1 MNILQK
7 KNITEIDDKI
17 HKLIR
22 EITLPNSKIILLG
35 SSSLKSQRY
44 FSDYDFYCDVK
55 IDTSKQVYE
64 KFSHILDIIKSYPN
78 CYFIELKLQTKDGSK
93 KKIHNIKD
101 FKLVDVERFMDN
113 ADFIKIDLI
122 VYTDYEFIEVSV
134 IYNFNNKIMTKEEY
148 MKSLTDDIKDLEK
161 DGEYYKILKRMFSL
175 YKFNGNTKKLLQLSK
190 IFNSPLGAEYKK
202 ASNLSTLSLL
212 TDNYKDKETKAKVKI
227 NLKAIGEGPDI
238 RIGKREK
245 EIRKKLNDEAKKIY
259 THIQKDLNDKEAEQE
274 MI

>member
-1 MNILQK
+1 MNVLQK
-7 KNITEIDDKI
+7 KSISEIDDKI
-17 HKLIR
+17 NKLIR

-55 IDTSKQVYE
+55 IDTAKQVYE
-64 KFSHILDIIKSYPN
+64 KFSEILDIIKSYPN
-78 CYFIELKLQTKDGSK
+78 CYFIELKLQSKDGSK
-93 KKIHNIKD
+93 KKIHKIKD
-101 FKLVDVERFMDN
+101 FKLGDVERFMNN

-161 DGEYYKILKRMFSL
+161 EGEYYKILKRMFSL

-212 TDNYKDKETKAKVKI
+212 MDNYKDKETKAKVKI
-227 NLKAIGEGPDI
+227 NLKAIGESPDI
-238 RIGKREK
+238 KIGRREK
-245 EIRKKLNDEAKKIY
+245 QIRKELNDEAKKIY